1 MAKRLKNITF
11 YDNKEEHGIRYD
23 WGLIK
28 REFKKLKTPPEVYD
42 PTSIPIE
49 GVNYIVELST
59 RSYGKT
65 TQWILLGLLMHELYG
80 TTPIIIRQ
88 TEEMTAPKHAAS
100 LMDVIRTYDGG
111 RYIRQLT
118 ENRWNDVTIKARKIY
133 YCLRDD
139 RGDIVEKDPEP
150 VIYLLTLEENMAI
163 KSVFNSPR
171 GDLIIFDEFIS
182 DLYKVNEF
190 VTLCDELKTIIRSRI
205 SPRAVLLSNTINL
218 TSPYFR
224 ELEISKDV
232 RKLNKNESTV
242 VTTDMGTKLY
252 VRISDTPQTKHKGLL
267 NSMFFGF
274 RNPELAAIRGGDV
287 VWNFRQ
293 VPRILYAEDDVFL
306 DRKLKIDTGDD
317 LLSVDFV
324 STADRGLVA
333 NVHPG
338 EIHDDS
344 IVLTMADIWDRQHR
358 RGIGYGM
365 REKMLAILHDRGK
378 VYFSDCET
386 AAIFRAYLADAT
398 SYKTKKLAKL

>member
-1 MAKRLKNITF
+1 MAKRLKNISF

-28 REFKKLKTPPEVYD
+28 REFRKLKTPAEVYD
-42 PTSIPIE
+42 PTSVPIE
-49 GVNYIVELST
+49 NVNYVVELST
-59 RSYGKT
+59 RSFGKT
-65 TQWILLGLLMHELYG
+65 TQWILMGLLMHELYG

-111 RYIRQLT
+111 RYIKQLT

-139 RGDIVEKDPEP
+139 RGDIVEKGTDP
-150 VIYLLTLEENMAI
+150 VIYLLTLEENTDI
-163 KSVFNSPR
+163 KSVFNAPR

-182 DLYKVNEF
+182 DMYRTNEF
-190 VTLCDELKTIIRSRI
+190 VTFCDELKTVIRSRL

-232 RKLNKNESTV
+232 RKLTTNESTV
-242 VTTDMGTKLY
+242 VTTELGTRLY
-252 VRISDTPQTKHKGLL
+252 VRISDTPATKHKGLL
-267 NSMFFGF
+267 NSLFFGF
-274 RNPELAAIRGGDV
+274 KNPQLAAIRGGET

-293 VPRILYAEDDVFL
+293 VPRILVSPEDVYL
-306 DRKLKIDTGDD
+306 DRRLKIDTIDD
-317 LLSVDFV
+317 ILSVDFV
-324 STADRGLVA
+324 STPDRGLVA
-333 NVHPG
+333 NIHPG

-344 IVLTMADIWDRQHR
+344 IILTMGDIWDKQHR
-358 RGIGYGM
+358 KGLGYGQ
-365 REKMLAILHDRGK
+365 REKMLGLLMERGK
-378 VYFSDCET
+378 VYYSDCET
-386 AAIFRAYLADAT
+386 AAVLEHYIAEVKDYF
-398 SYKTKKLAKL
+398 